1 MRTENEADRVV
12 SINGAEGQPPPRDT
26 GGQVDEVQE
35 YETSSNLPQIFTSH
49 PSAKIKHET
58 LKKLKLFK
66 APSWTPSGARFQ
78 PQEGAT
84 TES

>member
-1 MRTENEADRVV
+1 MKTENKADREV
-12 SINGAEGQPPPRDT
+12 SINGAERQPPPRNT

-49 PSAKIKHET
+49 PSAKIKHGT

-66 APSWTPSGARFQ
+66 GPSWTPSGARFQ
-78 PQEGAT
+78 PQESAT

>member
-1 MRTENEADRVV
+1 MRTEDEADCVV
-12 SINGAEGQPPPRDT
+12 SIKGAERRPPPRDT
-26 GGQVDEVQE
+26 DVEE
-35 YETSSNLPQIFTSH
+35 YETSSSLPQSFICH

-78 PQEGAT
+78 PQESAT
-84 TES
+84 TEP